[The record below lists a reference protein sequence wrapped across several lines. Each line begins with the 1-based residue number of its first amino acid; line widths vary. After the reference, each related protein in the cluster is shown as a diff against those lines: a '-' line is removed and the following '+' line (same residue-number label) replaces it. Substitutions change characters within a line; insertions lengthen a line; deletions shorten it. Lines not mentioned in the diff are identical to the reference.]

1 MRLRSFEETRREIAR
16 WSEPLVADRILMV
29 YDQRLVGVEG
39 ASSQALVFQH
49 CRMWRN
55 LLEGQTGRA
64 LEARRNLVRLAQRA
78 CLGEHDLEE
87 IDRSIL
93 DELLGVILRRC
104 QGSLIAAR
112 AQGMTLMMAAS
123 ALGEIRKGE

>member
-1 MRLRSFEETRREIAR
+1 MRIRDFEETSREIAR

-29 YDQRLVGVEG
+29 YDQRLTGQE
-39 ASSQALVFQH
+39 AASQALVFQH

-55 LLEGQTGRA
+55 LLEGHTARA
-64 LEARRNLVRLAQRA
+64 LEARRSLVKLAQRA
-78 CLGEHDLEE
+78 RLSDRDLEE

-104 QGSLIAAR
+104 QGSHMAAR
-112 AQGMTLMMAAS
+112 LQGMALVMAAS
-123 ALGEIRKGE
+123 ALGEIRKAA